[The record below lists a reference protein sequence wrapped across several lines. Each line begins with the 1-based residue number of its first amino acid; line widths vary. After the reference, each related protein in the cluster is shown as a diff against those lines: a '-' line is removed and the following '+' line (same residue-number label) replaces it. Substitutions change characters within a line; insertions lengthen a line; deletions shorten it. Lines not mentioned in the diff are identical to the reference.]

1 MHAGDAY
8 LRRTLAALAVA
19 ALAACSGGAGTTLN
33 QPTST
38 ATVASYT
45 GPAPATADVQAF
57 DVNLWQ
63 NIKGTDKCGACHYA
77 GGQTPEFARNDDV
90 NLAYAA
96 ANTVVNL
103 SQPSQSTMVIK
114 VGGGHNCWLASNSA
128 CASILSTWISNW
140 AGSSASGSQKIQLVA
155 PPLQTPGATINFPA
169 NATAGAALYQSTIYT
184 VTSQW
189 CARCHSSAAS
199 VPQAPFFADPDINV
213 AYAAAQPKIDLDA
226 PAQSR
231 FVQRLVPESHNCWSD
246 CATDAGIMLTQVQA
260 FVNGLGAPQPLDPT
274 LVTSAA
280 VTLTQGTVA
289 TGANRYNS
297 AQIALWQ
304 FQEGTGNTA
313 YDTSG
318 VEPGADLTLSSP
330 VTFVGGWGIQIQSQ
344 GTTPGLAQA
353 TTTTSQKL
361 YNMISATGEYS
372 LEAWVI
378 PANVAQ
384 ENAYILSYSGGN
396 ALRDATLGQHAYQ
409 YEAFNRSNVTDL
421 NGTPSLLTSASAML
435 AQTALQH
442 VVVTYDPVSGRK
454 IYVNGVWSGDVDPQ
468 GGSSLQSWD
477 NSFAVVLGNEVS
489 GNRQWLGTIKM
500 AAVHNRALT
509 AAQVMQ
515 NFNAGVGEQYF
526 LLFNVSALTGV
537 SQSYIMFTATQYDS
551 YSYLF
556 ANPTFISL
564 DPTVTAANLPNIP
577 ISGLRIGINSQEAT
591 VGQAYIPLNVTVTGA
606 NYNPASGELLSPIG
620 TVLPLSKGPAADQFF
635 LTFQQIGNTTSTHS
649 YSSPAPGVSTQ
660 ATQPAVSDIGVR
672 TFEQIEHAMSVATT
686 VPITNSAVAAT
697 YASVQQALPNTPNF
711 AAYLAS
717 NQTGVAQ
724 LAAQFCQSLVS
735 DPVLGP
741 SYFPGLGLAQ
751 PASAVFGG
759 AGSAGNLALE
769 TPLMSAVLGANF
781 ATSPLASAPSSTLV
795 QMALDQLIAQLS
807 ASGGSAAAV
816 ATGVCA
822 AMLGSGAL
830 LID

>member
-1 MHAGDAY
+1 
-8 LRRTLAALAVA
+8 VS
-19 ALAACSGGAGTTLN
+19 LAACSGGASTTLN
-33 QPTST
+33 QATST
-38 ATVASYT
+38 ATVSSYT
-45 GPAPATADVQAF
+45 GPAPATADVQSF

-77 GGQTPEFARNDDV
+77 GGQSPEFARNDDV
-90 NLAYAA
+90 NQAYAA

-114 VGGGHNCWLASNSA
+114 VGGGHNCWLASNAA
-128 CASILSTWISNW
+128 CASILTTWISNW
-140 AGSSASGSQKIQLVA
+140 AGASATGAQTIQLVA
-155 PPLQTPGATINFPA
+155 PPVQTPGATINFPSS
-169 NATAGAALYQSTIYT
+169 ATAGAALYQSTIYT

-189 CARCHSSAAS
+189 CARCHSSAAT

-213 AYAAAQPKIDLDA
+213 AYAAAQPKIDLDT

-246 CATDAGIMLTQVQA
+246 CTTDANIMLTQVQA
-260 FVNGLGAPQPLDPT
+260 FVTGLGAAQPLDPT

-289 TGANRYNS
+289 TGANRYNA

-304 FQEGTGNTA
+304 FQEGTGTTA

-330 VTFVGGWGIQIQSQ
+330 VTWVGGWGIQIQSQ
-344 GTTPGLAQA
+344 GSTPGQAQA
-353 TTTTSQKL
+353 TTATSQKL

-384 ENAYILSYSGGN
+384 ENAYILSYSGGTAARN
-396 ALRDATLGQHAYQ
+396 ATLGQHAYQ
-409 YEAFNRSNVTDL
+409 YEAFNRSDVTDL
-421 NGTPSLLTSASAML
+421 NGTPSLLTSATAML
-435 AQTALQH
+435 AQTALEH
-442 VVVTYDPVSGRK
+442 VVVTYDPVNGRK

-468 GGSSLQSWD
+468 GGSTLESWD
-477 NSFAVVLGNEVS
+477 NSFALVLGNEVS

-564 DPTVTAANLPNIP
+564 DPTVTAANLPNVT
-577 ISGLRIGINSQEAT
+577 ISGMRIGINSQESP

-606 NYNPASGELLSPIG
+606 NYSPATGELLSPIG
-620 TVLPLSKGPAADQFF
+620 TVIPLSKGPAADQFF
-635 LTFQQIGNTTSTHS
+635 LTFQQIGSTTSTHN
-649 YSSPAPGVSTQ
+649 YTSPAPTVTTQ
-660 ATQPAVSDIGVR
+660 ATQAAVSDIGVH
-672 TFEQIEHAMSVATT
+672 TFEQIEHSMSVVTT
-686 VPITNSAVAAT
+686 VPITNTAVATT
-697 YASVQQALPNTPNF
+697 YASVQQAMPNTPNF

-741 SYFPGLGLAQ
+741 AYFPGLGLSQ
-751 PASAVFGG
+751 SAAAAFGG
-759 AGSAGNLALE
+759 PGSAGNLALE
-769 TPLMSAVLGANF
+769 TPLMTAVLGPNF
-781 ATSPLASAPSSTLV
+781 STSPLASAPTTALV
-795 QMALDQLIAQLS
+795 YQTLDQLITQLS
-807 ASGGSAAAV
+807 ASGGPASSV

-830 LID
+830 LIE